1 MPKSFLS
8 SILLSLMAVLL
19 VSGCASNNDK
29 QKTINL
35 VAEQRASILSAGLP
49 IEYGPLNIM
58 RANAKEGIVEI
69 LMIFNA
75 DDAPQS
81 SKQLMSHAVDYYC
94 SSKEV
99 KGNME
104 IGVKYRLMLRNPRGQ
119 LLIDQMVTKDTCKA

>member
-1 MPKSFLS
+1 MFKSFIS
-8 SILLSLMAVLL
+8 PILLSLMAILL
-19 VSGCASNNDK
+19 LSGCASNNDK

-35 VAEQRASILSAGLP
+35 VAEQRANILRAGLP

-58 RANAKEGIVEI
+58 RANAKEGVVEI

-75 DDAPQS
+75 DDASQTS
-81 SKQLMSHAVDYYC
+81 QQLMSHAVDYYC
-94 SSKEV
+94 SSKDV

-119 LLIDQMVTKDTCKA
+119 LLIDQMVTMDTCKA

>member
-58 RANAKEGIVEI
+58 RASAKQGVVEI
-69 LMIFNA
+69 FMIFNA
-75 DDAPQS
+75 DDASQTPQ
-81 SKQLMSHAVDYYC
+81 QLMSYAADYYC
-94 SSKEV
+94 SSKDV
-99 KGNME
+99 KNNME

-119 LLIDQMVTKDTCKA
+119 LLIDQMVTMDTCKA